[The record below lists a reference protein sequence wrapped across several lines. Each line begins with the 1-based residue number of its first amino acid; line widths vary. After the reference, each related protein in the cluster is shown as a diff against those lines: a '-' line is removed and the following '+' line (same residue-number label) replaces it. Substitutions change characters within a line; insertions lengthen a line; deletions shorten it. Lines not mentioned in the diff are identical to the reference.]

1 MPPSPDLTFDAHS
14 IQMSSEKGK
23 LFEHSLHT
31 GFPQLGHSLVEVWEL
46 HREQIL
52 FFISIISALK
62 AKNISHHLIFLIKY
76 IFKKYEV
83 YHSERDDII

>member
-52 FFISIISALK
+52 FFISIISVLK

-76 IFKKYEV
+76 IFKKYDV
-83 YHSERDDII
+83 YDNERDDII

>member
-1 MPPSPDLTFDAHS
+1 
-14 IQMSSEKGK
+14 MSSEKGK

-52 FFISIISALK
+52 FFISIISILK
-62 AKNISHHLIFLIKY
+62 AKNISHHVIFLIKY
-76 IFKKYEV
+76 IFKKHDV
-83 YHSERDDII
+83 YDSERDDII